1 MVARNRVGPGRA
13 DPWGISSVVLKAAIL
28 AGLVFLLPLALA
40 CRAVERRYRSARKS
54 DRFGRDRRSAA
65 MLRLRKIRVFLHFS
79 GMSSFSAFLLSGQG
93 RGPLVHGN
101 QPLPRRALEP
111 AAA

>member
-1 MVARNRVGPGRA
+1 MVARNGVGPGRA
-13 DPWGISSVVLKAAIL
+13 NPWGISSTVLKAAIL
-28 AGLVFLLPLALA
+28 AGLVFLLPLALV

-54 DRFGRDRRSAA
+54 GRFGHDRRSAA

-79 GMSSFSAFLLSGQG
+79 GISSFSAFLLSGQG
-93 RGPLVHGN
+93 RGPLVRGN

-111 AAA
+111 AVA